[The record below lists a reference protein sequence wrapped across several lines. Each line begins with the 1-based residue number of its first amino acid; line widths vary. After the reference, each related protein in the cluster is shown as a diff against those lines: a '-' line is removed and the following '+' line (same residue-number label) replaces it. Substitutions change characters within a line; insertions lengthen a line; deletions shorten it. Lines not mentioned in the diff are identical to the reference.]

1 MKQVKA
7 IFFALLIT
15 GAIGAALFM
24 VGSNAL
30 ANTNTVPV
38 LNSPS
43 SSTSASDPAAAAAE
57 VVNASAITSN
67 GTAAAQAAVQ
77 YANQAN
83 QLAQQLNQE
92 TTKLNQETQQLN
104 TANAQLQAYSQQLQQ
119 YQQVLIALQ
128 QNGLIQVGSD
138 GTIYMRRAGRGDNNN
153 NFGTGNSVNNNTTI
167 GN

>member
-15 GAIGAALFM
+15 GALGAALFM
-24 VGSNAL
+24 VGTNAL

-38 LNSPS
+38 LNSPAS
-43 SSTSASDPAAAAAE
+43 SSSAANPSAAAVTSSSSDPAA
-57 VVNASAITSN
+57 SAQLQQT
-67 GTAAAQAAVQ
+67 AVQ
-77 YANQAN
+77 YANRAA
-83 QLAQQLNQE
+83 QLAQQLNTE
-92 TTKLNQETQQLN
+92 TQQLNQETQQLN
-104 TANAQLQAYSQQLQQ
+104 QANQQLQAYNQQLQQ

-138 GTIYMRRAGRGDNNN
+138 GTIYLRRGRSDNNN
-153 NFGTGNSVNNNTTI
+153 FDSGNGTGNSVNNTT

>member
-7 IFFALLIT
+7 FFFAILIT
-15 GAIGAALFM
+15 IAVGLALFTI
-24 VGSNAL
+24 GTNAL
-30 ANTNTVPV
+30 ANTNTVPM

-43 SSTSASDPAAAAAE
+43 SSTGASDSPVTAVSTNSNNSAS
-57 VVNASAITSN
+57 SAQITS
-67 GTAAAQAAVQ
+67 AAVQ
-77 YANQAN
+77 YANRAN

-92 TTKLNQETQQLN
+92 TQQLNQETQQLN
-104 TANAQLQAYSQQLQQ
+104 QANQQLQIYSQQLAQ

-138 GTIYMRRAGRGDNNN
+138 GTIYMRRGSRENNNN
-153 NFGTGNSVNNNTTI
+153 NFGTGNSVNLN